1 MNKKHIAMMVI
12 LLNISSVVSA
22 NVGTDLDN
30 FMDNVGF
37 VSNTTSPQAFQSQ
50 ATGYYGG
57 GSLYARNP
65 VRNYQLVNVDLPDHR
80 AGCAGIDLYAGSL
93 SYLSSEKLVGLGKS
107 VMTNSGAYAV
117 DVMLAS
123 TVPQLKQV
131 RDYLQAMVQKVNSM
145 SINSC
150 ELSQNAIGGIFPK
163 TALSQQKICNDQHR
177 MGQQGLGHDYVAAR
191 MNCSGDGFKETMDDA
206 AKNPQHKDQVV
217 LNKNIVW
224 SLLKEKTFIGSN
236 QELAEMMMSLTGT
249 IIFDKEGHATNI
261 PAMGVNSGLI
271 DVLIGNLNGDSHKAQ
286 IWHCDETVH
295 CLHVTQADFTIPAE
309 KSLSGRIRKKI
320 HELDEKIKNDTPQ
333 DKSDEA
339 FLSITPI
346 PVFKFLTVLNN
357 TQYGNAAVDM
367 SDYSTLIAQDMMQ
380 HYLSE
385 LFSQLSNATQGSS
398 IPEDLLKSIEKRI
411 DSASMK
417 IAAIDPLVSQKL
429 TQKLALIN
437 NIVRVEKQLASSL
450 YSS

>member
-1 MNKKHIAMMVI
+1 MNRKHWLII
-12 LLNISSVVSA
+12 PLLYLSYGVFA
-22 NVGTDLDN
+22 NVSTDLDK
-30 FMDNVGF
+30 FMDDVGF

-50 ATGYYGG
+50 AAGYYGA

-65 VRNYQLVNVDLPDHR
+65 VRNYQLVNLDMPDYR

-150 ELSQNAIGGIFPK
+150 ELSQNAIGGVFPK
-163 TALSQQKICNDQHR
+163 TVLSQQKICNDQHR

-191 MNCSGDGFKETMDDA
+191 MNCAGDGFQQTMDDA

-217 LNKNIVW
+217 FNKNVIW
-224 SLLKEKTFIGSN
+224 SLLKEKTFIGSD
-236 QELAEMMMSLTGT
+236 QELAEMVMSLTGT
-249 IIFDKEGHATNI
+249 LIFDKEGHVTNV
-261 PAMGVNSGLI
+261 PAMGLNSGLM
-271 DVLIGNLNGDSHKAQ
+271 DALIGNHNNHKAHL
-286 IWHCDETVH
+286 WHCDEAIH
-295 CLHVTQADFTIPAE
+295 CLHVTQADFTISDE
-309 KSLSGRIRKKI
+309 RSLSGRVRKKI
-320 HELDEKIKNDTPQ
+320 QELDVKIKNDTPQ

-339 FLSITPI
+339 FLNSTPI

-357 TQYGNAAVDM
+357 THYGNAAVDI
-367 SDYSTLIAQDMMQ
+367 SEYATLIAQDMMQ

-385 LFSQLSNATQGSS
+385 LFSELSNATQGSS
-398 IPEDLLKSIEKRI
+398 IPADLLKNIEKRI
-411 DSASMK
+411 DSAAIK
-417 IAAIDPLVSQKL
+417 IAALDPLVSQKL
-429 TQKLALIN
+429 MQKFALIN
-437 NIVRVEKQLASSL
+437 NMVRVEKQLASSFQ
-450 YSS
+450 SS